1 MKAAYDAAQ
10 VTAAE
15 RPLLQTLPPGTLMQR
30 AARGLARRCAQLL
43 GRVYGSQVVLLVGA
57 GNNGA
62 DTLYAGAELARRG
75 AQVTAL
81 LTAERAADDPAHAA
95 FAGAGGRSA
104 PAGSGGDQALI
115 DAADLVVDGMVGI
128 GGAGAL
134 RAPQARLAELTHQ
147 CDAVVVAVDVPSGV
161 DASTGAVAGVAV
173 RADVTVTFG
182 AWKIGLLVDP
192 GAQHAGAVD
201 LVDIGLALPQPA
213 VTAYEADDVA
223 DLLPVPTAETD
234 KYRRGVVGVVAGSDR
249 YTGAAVL
256 AVGAALATGVGMVRY
271 VGAAHAAEMVRMR
284 WPEAVVSVAE
294 PGDVDTLAAAGRVQ
308 AWVCGPGLGTDDRAR
323 ATVAAI
329 CAGDEPVLLDAD
341 ALTIVAADDALVRSR
356 QAPTV
361 LTPHAG
367 EFARLRHV
375 DREDVEAHRLEHARA
390 AANDLQATVLL
401 KGSTTVVA
409 SADGTVR
416 VNTATT
422 PLLATAGSGD
432 VLSGV
437 CGSLLAGGIDADAA
451 AAAGAFLH
459 GLAGLLAAGEP
470 AVPITASDLL
480 DTVPLALR
488 AVRG

>member
-1 MKAAYDAAQ
+1 VKAAYDAAQ

-15 RPLLQTLPPGTLMQR
+15 KPLLDALPPGTLMQR

-43 GRVYGSQVVLLVGA
+43 GRVYGSRVVLLVGA

-62 DTLYAGAELARRG
+62 DSLYAGAELARRG

-81 LTAERAADDPAHAA
+81 LTAERAADEPAHAA
-95 FAGAGGRSA
+95 FAGAGGRSV
-104 PAGSGGDQALI
+104 PAGSSGDQALI

-128 GGAGAL
+128 GGTGAL
-134 RAPQARLAELTHQ
+134 RAPQARLAEMTDH

-161 DASTGAVAGVAV
+161 DASTGAVAGAAV
-173 RADVTVTFG
+173 HADVTVTFG

-201 LVDIGLALPQPA
+201 LVDIGLALPQSA

-256 AVGAALATGVGMVRY
+256 AVGAALATGIGMVRY
-271 VGAAHAAEMVRMR
+271 VGAAHAAEIVRLR
-284 WPEAVVSVAE
+284 WPEAVVTVAE
-294 PGDVDTLAAAGRVQ
+294 PGDVDALAAAGKVQ
-308 AWVCGPGLGTDDRAR
+308 AWVCGPGLGTDERAG

-329 CAGDEPVLLDAD
+329 CARDEPVLLDAD
-341 ALTIVAADDALVRSR
+341 ALTIVAGNVDLVRSR
-356 QAPTV
+356 RGPTV
-361 LTPHAG
+361 LTPHTG
-367 EFARLRHV
+367 EFARLRNAERG
-375 DREDVEAHRLEHARA
+375 DIEAHRLEHALA
-390 AANDLQATVLL
+390 AAKDLQATVLL

-409 SADGTVR
+409 GADGTAH

-432 VLSGV
+432 VLSGI
-437 CGSLLAGGIDADAA
+437 CGSLLAAGIDAPAA
-451 AAAGAFLH
+451 AASGAFLH

-480 DTVPLALR
+480 DALPLALR